1 MLLLMGGTVACMW
14 QPDSGMTPL
23 LLACKL
29 GHERIVNLLL
39 SRNANVLAVDVRT
52 PRWRLPE
59 CMHGLDEGIVCAEA
73 ACVAWSFRVA
83 PAARRYRPCGVP
95 RVRVLHR
102 PLGGTRCTGRCYTAA
117 CLWWRRSCP
126 HRGTPLSIKQM
137 YVVSL
142 RVNRAG
148 CPPGCERL
156 SQYLSN
162 CPTAL
167 SCAADERV
175 HATVSCCGLRP
186 CVTLWSTCVVVCHCV
201 AAVVARRVETQL
213 THTAAELADWYGHR
227 EILRLLEEK
236 MDTSAGTATPS
247 TAPTD
252 GLAQL
257 AIGSHTAGE
266 GSFHDNSSTAAATAS
281 AAAATAAA
289 AAASTAAA
297 AVSAP
302 GSTTQ
307 VAAAT
312 APQSAGAS
320 AASTPVAP
328 AVPPSSVSTYL

>member
-1 MLLLMGGTVACMW
+1 MSVCPSTCRTVPRRCRVL
-14 QPDSGMTPL
+14 QTSGYTPL
-23 LLACKL
+23 LVAVEYGRVGAVKALLAGGADRNVHNKV
-29 GHERIVNLLL
+29 RFPRVMRPLL
-39 SRNANVLAVDVRT
+39 SGYHAPL
-52 PRWRLPE
+52 
-59 CMHGLDEGIVCAEA
+59 
-73 ACVAWSFRVA
+73 VAS
-83 PAARRYRPCGVP
+83 
-95 RVRVLHR
+95 
-102 PLGGTRCTGRCYTAA
+102 
-117 CLWWRRSCP
+117 
-126 HRGTPLSIKQM
+126 
-137 YVVSL
+137 
-142 RVNRAG
+142 
-148 CPPGCERL
+148 
-156 SQYLSN
+156 
-162 CPTAL
+162 L
-167 SCAADERV
+167 SCSGV
-175 HATVSCCGLRP
+175 L

-201 AAVVARRVETQL
+201 AVVARRMETQL
-213 THTAAELADWYGHR
+213 THTAAEQADWYGHR